1 MALSGYNTWR
11 FLGTICGV
19 IPMTTLQ
26 VQLPDRLAQL
36 LREMVEEGW
45 FTSEEEAVRAAL
57 WEFLRRHSL
66 QLTEQFQLED
76 IEWARQLRQ
85 NRNL

>member
-1 MALSGYNTWR
+1 M
-11 FLGTICGV
+11 
-19 IPMTTLQ
+19 
-26 VQLPDRLAQL
+26 VQ
-36 LREMVEEGW
+36 EGW
-45 FTSEEEAVRAAL
+45 FASEEEAVRAAL

-85 NRNL
+85 NRNLYQS

>member
-1 MALSGYNTWR
+1 MKRVYL
-11 FLGTICGV
+11 F
-19 IPMTTLQ
+19 
-26 VQLPDRLAQL
+26 
-36 LREMVEEGW
+36 EEGW
-45 FTSEEEAVRAAL
+45 FTSVEEAVRAAL

-85 NRNL
+85 DPES

>member
-1 MALSGYNTWR
+1 MARG
-11 FLGTICGV
+11 GTISAV
-19 IPMTTLQ
+19 ISMTTLQ

-57 WEFLRRHSL
+57 WEFLRRHTL

-76 IEWARQLRQ
+76 IEWARQLR
-85 NRNL
+85 

>member
-1 MALSGYNTWR
+1 MARG
-11 FLGTICGV
+11 GTISAV
-19 IPMTTLQ
+19 ISMTTLQ

-36 LREMVEEGW
+36 LREMVQEGW
-45 FTSEEEAVRAAL
+45 FASEEEAVRAAL

-85 NRNL
+85 DPES